1 MGTIRIVTDSA
12 SDIPAET
19 AAELGITVVP
29 LAVQFGPT
37 SYLEGVDLTATQFY
51 GLLASDPNFPR
62 TSQPSVGRFEE
73 IYRGLIGDEVE
84 IISIHIS
91 SKLSGTFNAASL
103 AAANLPGSRIHLVD
117 TLTASMAEG
126 VFALTAARLAKAGK
140 SASEILAAL
149 EALRSRV
156 FVMFMLDSMTHVQ
169 RGGRIGRAQSM
180 IGSLLSIK
188 PLLVIEDG
196 VVTPRQR
203 ARTTARALQE
213 MANAAKERAPLIEAH
228 VMHGN
233 APEAAEQL
241 ASLLR
246 PYVHGTLD
254 IGILGAAI
262 GTHAGPGTLGFV
274 SVGEEGT
281 VHS

>member
-1 MGTIRIVTDSA
+1 MGTVRIVTDSA
-12 SDIPAET
+12 SDIPAEA
-19 AAELGITVVP
+19 AAELDITVVP
-29 LAVQFGPT
+29 LAVQFGAT
-37 SYLEGVDLTATQFY
+37 SYLEGVDLTAAQFY

-103 AAANLPGSRIHLVD
+103 AAANLPGSHIHLVD

-126 VFALTAARLAKAGK
+126 VYVLTAARLAATGQ
-140 SASEILAAL
+140 SAAEILAAL
-149 EALRSRV
+149 EALRPRV

-188 PLLVIEDG
+188 PLLTIEAG
-196 VVTPRQR
+196 LVTPRQR
-203 ARTTARALQE
+203 ARTVTRALQE
-213 MANAAKERAPLIEAH
+213 MANAAKERAPLVEVY

-241 ASLLR
+241 AALLR
-246 PYVHGTLD
+246 PYVRGTLH
-254 IGILGAAI
+254 IAMLGAAI

-274 SVGEEGT
+274 SVSEEGT
-281 VHS
+281 VRS

>member
-12 SDIPAET
+12 SDVPAET
-19 AAELGITVVP
+19 AAKLGITVVP

-62 TSQPSVGRFEE
+62 TSQPSAGRFEE
-73 IYRGLIGDEVE
+73 IYRGLIDDDVE

-140 SASEILAAL
+140 SAAEILAAL
-149 EALRSRV
+149 EALRPRV

-180 IGSLLSIK
+180 IGSLLNIK

-196 VVTPRQR
+196 LVTPRQR

-213 MANAAKERAPLIEAH
+213 MANAAKERAPLVEVH

-233 APEAAEQL
+233 APPAAEQL

-281 VHS
+281 IHS

>member
-1 MGTIRIVTDSA
+1 MGTVRIVTDSA

-29 LAVQFGPT
+29 LAVQFGST
-37 SYLEGVDLTATQFY
+37 NYLEGVDLTATQFY

-126 VFALTAARLAKAGK
+126 VFVLTAARLAKAGK
-140 SASEILAAL
+140 GAAEILAAL
-149 EALRSRV
+149 EALRPRV

-188 PLLVIEDG
+188 PLLVIADG

-203 ARTTARALQE
+203 ARTTGRALQE
-213 MANAAKERAPLIEAH
+213 MANAAKERAPLIEVH